1 MDPMDQRTAAV
12 DDLAVQALERIEA
25 LEAPGYEFPEPF
37 GRTDWIFAG
46 LVIVATTI
54 WIVAGIWM

>member
-1 MDPMDQRTAAV
+1 MDPMDQKTAL
-12 DDLAVQALERIEA
+12 DDELAVKALERIEA
-25 LEAPGYEFPEPF
+25 METPGYAFPEPF
-37 GRTDWIFAG
+37 GRIDRILAG